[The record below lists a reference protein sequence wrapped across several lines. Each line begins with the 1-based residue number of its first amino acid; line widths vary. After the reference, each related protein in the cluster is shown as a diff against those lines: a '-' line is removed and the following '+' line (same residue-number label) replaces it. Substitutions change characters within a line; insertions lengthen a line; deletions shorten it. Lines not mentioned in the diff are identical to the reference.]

1 MQGAISGSP
10 HLCVLY
16 VCIIMVPPPGS
27 RSHNNQNYSFL
38 QMFVRIVIYVRG
50 SCYCC
55 EGGGGCVTMRTSAL
69 WHFVWT
75 QHTTLHPLGGFLT
88 TIMWMFGG
96 CILFPRTTDSDTLRR
111 ILLFAPATGYSPAV
125 QRCYLVHAT
134 TRTLSCKLA
143 RSPDTL
149 NTLNTL
155 YTVDTLNTF
164 IVTLF
169 TLVTSDSDAESSVS
183 SQAHC

>member
-1 MQGAISGSP
+1 
-10 HLCVLY
+10 
-16 VCIIMVPPPGS
+16 MVPPPGS

-55 EGGGGCVTMRTSAL
+55 EGGGGCVRMRTSAL

-75 QHTTLHPLGGFLT
+75 QHTTLHTLGGFLI

-96 CILFPRTTDSDTLRR
+96 CILFPSQGPQILTLYADSCCLPRLHSR
-111 ILLFAPATGYSPAV
+111 SAAV
-125 QRCYLVHAT
+125 LPGACHHPDIVMQAGQVTRHSQHSQR
-134 TRTLSCKLA
+134 
-143 RSPDTL
+143 L

-155 YTVDTLNTF
+155 NTVDTLNTF
-164 IVTLF
+164 NYRNTFYTQKPSRLSPAGH
-169 TLVTSDSDAESSVS
+169 TRA
-183 SQAHC
+183 

>member
-1 MQGAISGSP
+1 MQGAIIGSP

-16 VCIIMVPPPGS
+16 VCIIMVPPPGC

-55 EGGGGCVTMRTSAL
+55 EGGGGCVRMRTSAL

-75 QHTTLHPLGGFLT
+75 QHTTLHTLGGFLI

-111 ILLFAPATGYSPAV
+111 FLLFAPGTVPQCSGATWCMPPPGH
-125 QRCYLVHAT
+125 CHASWPGHQ
-134 TRTLSCKLA
+134 TLS
-143 RSPDTL
+143 TL
-149 NTLNTL
+149 STLLTL
-155 YTVDTLNTF
+155 
-164 IVTLF
+164 
-169 TLVTSDSDAESSVS
+169 
-183 SQAHC
+183 

>member
-1 MQGAISGSP
+1 
-10 HLCVLY
+10 
-16 VCIIMVPPPGS
+16 
-27 RSHNNQNYSFL
+27 
-38 QMFVRIVIYVRG
+38 
-50 SCYCC
+50 
-55 EGGGGCVTMRTSAL
+55 MRTSAL

-75 QHTTLHPLGGFLT
+75 QHITLHTLGGFLT

-96 CILFPRTTDSDTLRR
+96 CILFPRTTDSDTTQ
-111 ILLFAPATGYSPAV
+111 ILAVCPGYSPAV

-183 SQAHC
+183 SQAH

>member
-16 VCIIMVPPPGS
+16 VCIIMVPPPGC

-75 QHTTLHPLGGFLT
+75 QHTTIRTLGGFPT

-96 CILFPRTTDSDTLRR
+96 CILFPSQGPQILTLYADSCCLPRLHSR
-111 ILLFAPATGYSPAV
+111 SAAV
-125 QRCYLVHAT
+125 LPGACHHPDIVMQAGQVTRHSQHSQR
-134 TRTLSCKLA
+134 
-143 RSPDTL
+143 L
-149 NTLNTL
+149 NTLNT
-155 YTVDTLNTF
+155 F
-164 IVTLF
+164 HF
-169 TLVTSDSDAESSVS
+169 
-183 SQAHC
+183 QHP